1 MKRNGELS
9 LMEKVNE
16 QRKSDPK
23 FDRAHRMVQLFMAA
37 WAAIVI
43 LDRMIGV
50 ATQAYADGQ
59 MTSALIG
66 GALLVFVAF
75 LGTRGHIQGAM
86 MLMQINLAVILI
98 QFVATCFLYT
108 ESTQLWSVLFYGAST
123 GVLIACSL
131 MLFLNRNLES
141 YRACV
146 RQMKGKGERKPLFY
160 RTNNRL
166 IRNKKR

>member
-9 LMEKVNE
+9 LVEKLNA
-16 QRKSDPK
+16 QRKADPR

-37 WAAIVI
+37 WAVIVI
-43 LDRMIGV
+43 LDRIIGV
-50 ATQAYADGQ
+50 VTQAYADGQ
-59 MTSALIG
+59 MTSAMVG
-66 GALLVFVAF
+66 GALLVLVAF
-75 LGTRGHIQGAM
+75 LGTRGHIHGAM

-98 QFVATCFLYT
+98 QFAATCFLYT
-108 ESTQLWSVLFYGAST
+108 ESTQLWSVLFYGAAA

-131 MLFLNRNLES
+131 MLFLNRDLES
-141 YRACV
+141 YRAGV

-166 IRNKKR
+166 IRNKR